1 MDIRL
6 ARLSDAVAVNELLA
20 ELGYP
25 QSDPAATA
33 ARIQTW
39 TDDPAGAVYVAD
51 TDHGVLGVIAVHTC
65 PFFER
70 EGTWARIV
78 ALVVSAQARRQ
89 GIGSRLIA
97 AAESF
102 ATHHGCLRIEVTSSP
117 HRTQA
122 HTFYQSHNYTV
133 TPTRF
138 LQNLTTH

>member
-1 MDIRL
+1 MDIRP
-6 ARLSDAVAVNELLA
+6 ARSTDAVAINELLD

-39 TDDPAGAVYVAD
+39 CDDPAGAVYVAD
-51 TDHGVLGVIAVHTC
+51 TDQGVLGVIAVHTC

-78 ALVVSAQARRQ
+78 ALVVSPRARRQ
-89 GIGSRLIA
+89 GIGSRLVA
-97 AAESF
+97 AGESF

-122 HTFYQSHNYTV
+122 HTFYQSHGYTI

-138 LQNLTTH
+138 LHPLPT

>member
-6 ARLSDAVAVNELLA
+6 ARTTDAVAVNELLA

-25 QSDPAATA
+25 QSDPTATA

-51 TDHGVLGVIAVHTC
+51 TEQGVLGVIAVHTC

-78 ALVVSAQARRQ
+78 ALVVSTRARRQ
-89 GIGSRLIA
+89 GIGTHLLSA
-97 AAESF
+97 AKTF
-102 ATHHGCLRIEVTSSP
+102 ATTQGCQRIEVTSAN
-117 HRTQA
+117 HRTEA
-122 HTFYQSHNYTV
+122 HTFYQSHDYTI

-138 LQNLTTH
+138 LHTL

>member
-6 ARLSDAVAVNELLA
+6 ARRTDAVAINELLD

-51 TDHGVLGVIAVHTC
+51 TDQGLLGVIAVHTC

-70 EGTWARIV
+70 DGTWARIV
-78 ALVVSAQARRQ
+78 ALAVSSPARRQ
-89 GIGSRLIA
+89 GIGSHLIA
-97 AAESF
+97 TAKTF
-102 ATHHGCLRIEVTSSP
+102 ATRHGCLRIEVTTSA
-117 HRTQA
+117 HRQPA
-122 HTFYQSHNYTV
+122 HTFYQSHNYTI

-138 LQNLTTH
+138 LHPLP

>member
-1 MDIRL
+1 MEIRL
-6 ARLSDAVAVNELLA
+6 ARRTDAPAINELLA

-25 QSDPAATA
+25 QPDPAATA
-33 ARIQTW
+33 TRLQTW
-39 TDDPAGAVYVAD
+39 CDDPAAAVYVAD
-51 TDHGVLGVIAVHTC
+51 TDQGVQGVIAVHTC

-78 ALVVSAQARRQ
+78 ALVVSSHARRQ
-89 GIGSRLIA
+89 GIGTQLVTA
-97 AAESF
+97 AHSF

-122 HTFYQSHNYTV
+122 HTFYQSHNYTI

-138 LQNLTTH
+138 LHPLPH